1 MFTGPGK
8 PCQPNDP
15 DEIFIRPT
23 RTGDICVLLEPSN
36 QTELKRLRQH
46 QNALQARFGGQ
57 PAEVIHLTC
66 QRFAIQR
73 EDQLNGLVENLLES
87 RNEVKP
93 FPISA
98 VSLSVLHEEYRDTN
112 ILKWCV
118 QVTDDLLRFL
128 VYIENCLLASGIL
141 PLQKSWF
148 VPTLVTALVDS
159 SNFDLENRLD
169 GLKFPQ
175 YLYYASQFQLS
186 KICAPSEFEILTTI
200 QLLDA

>member
-23 RTGDICVLLEPSN
+23 RTGDICVLLEPSDRV
-36 QTELKRLRQH
+36 ELKQLRQY
-46 QNALQARFGGQ
+46 QNALQANFGGE

-66 QRFAIQR
+66 QRYEIQQK
-73 EDQLNGLVENLLES
+73 DQLNDLVENLLKT
-87 RNEVKP
+87 RNEIKP

-98 VSLSVLHEEYRDTN
+98 VSLSALHEEYRDTN

-118 QVTDDLLRFL
+118 QVTDDLMRFL
-128 VYIENCLLASGIL
+128 AFIENGLLTSGIL

-148 VPTLVTALVDS
+148 VPTLVTALVAIH
-159 SNFDLENRLD
+159 DLNIESKIE

-186 KICAPSEFEILTTI
+186 KICAPSEFEILATI
-200 QLLDA
+200 QLFDA

>member
-15 DEIFIRPT
+15 DDIFIRPT

-36 QTELKRLRQH
+36 QTELKQLRQY

-66 QRFAIQR
+66 QRFEIQR
-73 EDQLNGLVENLLES
+73 EDQLNGLVENLLKS

-98 VSLSVLHEEYRDTN
+98 VSLSALHEEYRDTN

-118 QVTDDLLRFL
+118 QVMDDLMRFL
-128 VYIENCLLASGIL
+128 AFIENGLLTSGIL

-148 VPTLVTALVDS
+148 VPTLVTALVGIY
-159 SNFDLENRLD
+159 DLNIESKIEE
-169 GLKFPQ
+169 LKFPQ

-186 KICAPSEFEILTTI
+186 KICAPSEFEILATI
-200 QLLDA
+200 QLFDA

>member
-1 MFTGPGK
+1 MFTSPGK

-23 RTGDICVLLEPSN
+23 RTGDICVLLEPSDRV
-36 QTELKRLRQH
+36 ELKKLRRY

-66 QRFAIQR
+66 QRFEIQR
-73 EDQLNGLVENLLES
+73 EDQLKGLVKNLLLS

-93 FPISA
+93 FPIIA
-98 VSLSVLHEEYRDTN
+98 VSLSALHEEYRNTN

-128 VYIENCLLASGIL
+128 AYIENGLLASGIL

-148 VPTLVTALVDS
+148 VPTLVTALVGS
-159 SNFDLENRLD
+159 SNIDLENQL
-169 GLKFPQ
+169 GELKFPQ
-175 YLYYASQFQLS
+175 HLYYASQFQLS

-200 QLLDA
+200 QLFGA

>member
-23 RTGDICVLLEPSN
+23 RTGDICILLEPSD
-36 QTELKRLRQH
+36 QVELKQLRQY
-46 QNALQARFGGQ
+46 QNALQANFDGQ

-66 QRFAIQR
+66 QRFEIQR
-73 EDQLNGLVENLLES
+73 EDQLNDLVENLLKS

-93 FPISA
+93 FPIRA
-98 VSLSVLHEEYRDTN
+98 VSLLALHEEYRDTN

-118 QVTDDLLRFL
+118 QVTDDLKRFL
-128 VYIENCLLASGIL
+128 AFIENGLLTSGIL

-148 VPTLVTALVDS
+148 VPTLVTSLVGIY
-159 SNFDLENRLD
+159 DLNIESKIER
-169 GLKFPQ
+169 LKFPQ

-186 KICAPSEFEILTTI
+186 KICAPSEFEILETI
-200 QLLDA
+200 QLFDA

>member
-15 DEIFIRPT
+15 DDIFIRPT
-23 RTGDICVLLEPSN
+23 RTGDICVLLEPSD
-36 QTELKRLRQH
+36 QAELKQIRQY
-46 QNALQARFGGQ
+46 QNALQANFGGE

-66 QRFAIQR
+66 QRYEIHKK
-73 EDQLNGLVENLLES
+73 DQLNSLVEYLLKS
-87 RNEVKP
+87 RNEIRS

-98 VSLSVLHEEYRDTN
+98 VSLSALHEEYRDIN

-118 QVTDDLLRFL
+118 QVTDDLMRFL
-128 VYIENCLLASGIL
+128 AFIENGLLKSGIL

-148 VPTLVTALVDS
+148 VPTLITALVGID
-159 SNFDLENRLD
+159 DLNIESKIE

-175 YLYYASQFQLS
+175 YLYCASQFQLS
-186 KICAPSEFEILTTI
+186 KICAPSEFEILETI
-200 QLLDA
+200 QLFDA